1 MCGLWGDFPS
11 SEPGKPRSVSHTL
24 SCTVLSEWSLCVCL
38 SEVHRAPPWM
48 ELAGVALHE
57 QINVPFFAV
66 LNLEAL
72 GGGEQGVAT
81 GPGIRQAG
89 SCLVPVQMD
98 QADMWVVW
106 PDWLGESRVWLVRV
120 EAVTLTL
127 CRWGPSMLT
136 LPPALSLVLV
146 SADCGISIIESR
158 PPNRTLASLQ
168 ALRRCQEQGHSLR
181 VSQQCCSL
189 GRG

>member
-1 MCGLWGDFPS
+1 MCVGSGVTSP
-11 SEPGKPRSVSHTL
+11 
-24 SCTVLSEWSLCVCL
+24 VLSQGSPDQSVTLCPAQYFQNGAYASVFLRCT
-38 SEVHRAPPWM
+38 EHQ
-48 ELAGVALHE
+48 LAGVALHE

-181 VSQQCCSL
+181 VSQQCCPL